1 VIETVHIAGLIYLFV
16 YTKNKA
22 LSCSCEILRLWFVFC
37 WKSVLFIVAYVIVDV
52 RDTLIQALGLV
63 VCYRESL
70 TALENVDVQRY
81 VPFCVC

>member
-1 VIETVHIAGLIYLFV
+1 MVRFLLEKCIINCGFMENADTIADKYD
-16 YTKNKA
+16 
-22 LSCSCEILRLWFVFC
+22 
-37 WKSVLFIVAYVIVDV
+37 VIVDV